1 MANTAEEI
9 SYVITFGPWVAR
21 WLNLDFSTA
30 VDIDH
35 ENDRYTAFTILVL
48 GEFTYAILVGSPA
61 KGGLNLNVMR
71 AVWTLVIAFCFNS
84 MYVYTDGSVQ
94 HKHPI
99 RRAVWSS
106 FAWLL
111 IHLPLSAGLLVG
123 GHVSA
128 ATVKDEYL
136 STGQRWLWGGGLGTG
151 TFCLFL
157 IALLYEDDDPHKF
170 LRFNKI
176 DSTQLVSIG
185 AVLML
190 LVVAW
195 EIFGSLERDAPL
207 FESWNT
213 PELDDDQDEDAP
225 IFQSD
230 DHRNYETFRENS

>member
-1 MANTAEEI
+1 MRTKAIVAVVGIIYEVKMSIPLMFLRQTSNTYKEV

-48 GEFTYAILVGSPA
+48 GEFTYAIVVGSPA
-61 KGGLNLNVMR
+61 KGGLNFNVLR

-84 MYVYTDGSVQ
+84 MYVYCDGSIQ

-128 ATVKDEYL
+128 ATAKDEHL
-136 STGQRWLWGGGLGTG
+136 TIGQRWLWGGGLGTG
-151 TFCLFL
+151 TFCLLL
-157 IALLYEDDDPHKF
+157 IALLYEDNDPHEF
-170 LRFNKI
+170 LRFNK
-176 DSTQLVSIG
+176 VSYHC
-185 AVLML
+185 
-190 LVVAW
+190 
-195 EIFGSLERDAPL
+195 
-207 FESWNT
+207 T
-213 PELDDDQDEDAP
+213 DEGLC
-225 IFQSD
+225 
-230 DHRNYETFRENS
+230 